1 MSNIVLYSTHATPA
15 LKNDTNFVNLFL
27 DNLIE
32 NYCNKRYTEN
42 VSYPN
47 LQFPTLDEL
56 ILEAYPAYYIKSHG
70 LLGHNTTTNVLKIYD
85 EDLHYILVNS
95 LEHKFSR
102 LFININNIDKEF
114 VLGSHILF
122 YKHSNKI
129 VLHVMARSTLNQ
141 KLNNRAMHKLKEHQL
156 FDMITES
163 NNSIMIEDNKF
174 QLVYKPNLEATQ
186 QLSNSIKLKN
196 QAVFDVLDFFDVRSA
211 YLNDYVARLA
221 FTILDYNNDILK
233 DNLHPEFFKRLQEM
247 SIVIV
252 NHIYAKVDKAKNEI
266 IEHERRIEQDRIH
279 KRARE
284 LWDQQVRIE
293 KKRAEEEEKRK
304 QHEYD
309 SHFSQ
314 SKILKEMEKNK
325 KENADIIEYTQIVE
339 NSVNKSISN
348 KDITA
353 LLIVS
358 AMIILPP
365 MLYYIF

>member
-1 MSNIVLYSTHATPA
+1 MSNIVVHTTHSTPA
-15 LKNDTNFVNLFL
+15 LKNDTNFVNIFL

-32 NYCNKRYTEN
+32 NHCNKRYTEN
-42 VSYPN
+42 VSYPD
-47 LQFPTLDEL
+47 LKFPTLDEL
-56 ILEAYPAYYIKSHG
+56 ILEAYPSYYIKSHG

-85 EDLHYILVNS
+85 EDLHYILVNA

-102 LFININNIDKEF
+102 LFININNIAREF
-114 VLGSHILF
+114 IFGTSSLHNR
-122 YKHSNKI
+122 SNKI
-129 VLHVMARSTLNQ
+129 VLPVINRSALNH
-141 KLNNRAMHKLKEHQL
+141 KLSNRAVHKLKAHQL
-156 FDMITES
+156 FDMIIES
-163 NNSIMIEDNKF
+163 SSSIMIEDNKL
-174 QLVYKPNLEATQ
+174 QLVYKPNLEAIQ
-186 QLSNSIKLKN
+186 QLSDSLKLKN
-196 QAVFDVLDFFDVRSA
+196 QAVFDVLDFFDIRSA
-211 YLNDYVARLA
+211 YSNDYVARLA
-221 FTILDYNNDILK
+221 FTIIDYNNDILK

-266 IEHERRIEQDRIH
+266 IEHERRVEQDRIH
-279 KRARE
+279 KRERE

-293 KKRAEEEEKRK
+293 KRRAEEEEKRK
-304 QHEYD
+304 QYEYD
-309 SHFSQ
+309 SQFIK
-314 SKILKEMEKNK
+314 SKASKEMEKNK

-353 LLIVS
+353 FLIVS

>member
-1 MSNIVLYSTHATPA
+1 MSNIVLHSTHATPA

-47 LQFPTLDEL
+47 LRFPTLDEL
-56 ILEAYPAYYIKSHG
+56 ILEAYPAYYIKSYG

-85 EDLHYILVNS
+85 EDLHCILVNA

-102 LFININNIDKEF
+102 LFINISNIAREF
-114 VLGSHILF
+114 VVGASSLHNR
-122 YKHSNKI
+122 SNKT
-129 VLHVMARSTLNQ
+129 VLPVMGRSALNQ
-141 KLNNRAMHKLKEHQL
+141 KLNNRAVHKLKAHQL

-163 NNSIMIEDNKF
+163 SSSIMIEDNKF
-174 QLVYKPNLEATQ
+174 QLVYKPNLEAIQ
-186 QLSNSIKLKN
+186 QLSDSLKLKN
-196 QAVFDVLDFFDVRSA
+196 QAVFDVLDFFDIRSA
-211 YLNDYVARLA
+211 YSNDYVARLA
-221 FTILDYNNDILK
+221 FTIIDYNNDILK

-304 QHEYD
+304 QDEYD

-348 KDITA
+348 KDIIA

-358 AMIILPP
+358 AIIILPP